1 MGMKVSWA
9 VPVIVSIFI
18 LSFIM
23 INPVYADVDG
33 YLILKLQG
41 FEQTANDAQPTFPS
55 DELDFI
61 AEILTTALND
71 FTAVSL
77 TGATVTPVALTE
89 DAFEWFFLDEY
100 GTKAA
105 LDLAYPNGNPYTL
118 DGTGGNLGPLSE
130 PITFGTEN
138 YPTVVP
144 FFTGNTYNDLQGV
157 NSDPPINLTFNM
169 ASLGGAQV
177 NFVGLIVEDASANGV
192 YFQELT
198 VSSTSATIPAGTLLP
213 NTDYTVFLEWSADTV
228 DAPVTSFSPGVGA
241 SGFALE
247 TYIEFKTSPPMFI
260 VVGGTSIPIDT
271 TALLLAGVQSIS
283 MWMIPI
289 LAGIGIGVFVIIR
302 RK

>member
-1 MGMKVSWA
+1 MGMKVLWA

-23 INPVYADVDG
+23 INPVYADVDD
-33 YLILKLQG
+33 YLILKLQD
-41 FEQTANDAQPTFPS
+41 FEQTANNVQPTTPS
-55 DELDFI
+55 EFFFE
-61 AEILTTALND
+61 AEIFTTALGD
-71 FTAVSL
+71 FAAVNVG
-77 TGATVTPVALTE
+77 GATASPVALTN
-89 DAFEWFFLDEY
+89 DALLWDLSDEY

-105 LDLAYPNGNPYTL
+105 LDLAYPNGNSYTL
-118 DGTGGNLGPLSE
+118 DTSGGTLGTLSE

-144 FFTGNTYNDLQGV
+144 FFTGSTYNDLQGV
-157 NSDPPINLTFNM
+157 NSDAAINLTWNLP
-169 ASLGGAQV
+169 SSGGAQV
-177 NFVGLIVEDASANGV
+177 NFVGLIVEDASHNGV
-192 YFQELT
+192 YFEELT
-198 VSSTSATIPAGTLLP
+198 VSSTSTIIPAATLLP
-213 NTDYTVFLEWSADTV
+213 NTDYTVYLEWSSDLDDTT
-228 DAPVTSFSPGVGA
+228 TSFSPGVGI

-247 TYIEFKTSPPMFI
+247 TYIEFTTGAAFFV